1 MQNKKEKLED
11 YIIKNIDKMYR
22 LAYSYAKNQQYAEDI
37 LDESVVRAIASI
49 DSLKNIDYLGTWFYR
64 IIINT
69 ANTYLKKQS
78 KIIYIDE
85 AIENTSSYNDKYDDT
100 DLYNAVM
107 NLKEQYR
114 IIIILRFY
122 EDMTLEKISMILNE
136 NINTV
141 KTRLY
146 KALKL
151 LRQNIGKDVNFNEGI
166 F

>member
-1 MQNKKEKLED
+1 MQHKKEKLEK
-11 YIIKNIDKMYR
+11 YIIDNIDKFYR

-37 LDESVVRAIASI
+37 VDESVVRAIASI
-49 DSLKNIDYLGTWFYR
+49 DSLKNIEYLGTWFYR
-64 IIINT
+64 IVINT
-69 ANTYLKKQS
+69 ANTYMKNQS

-85 AIENTSSYNDKYDDT
+85 VIENTNTCNDNYTDT

-107 NLKEQYR
+107 NLKEPYR

-122 EDMTLEKISMILNE
+122 EDMTIDKISKILGE

-146 KALKL
+146 KALEL
-151 LRQNIGKDVNFNEGI
+151 LRKNIGKEVDFNENI